1 MVAPLQSADDTGEG
15 VATNS
20 CTPQQLPTT
29 TSFQIDLHPAKS
41 GIFTNYGPHIPL
53 SQRRAPALELSTVE
67 RRGQPSA
74 ARETRRVRPHSL
86 QEAPTFRPNEEDFKD
101 PFEYIRRI
109 RPEAEKYG
117 ICKIIPPDSWT
128 PEFAINTQRF
138 FFKTRRQVLNWV
150 EGGTR
155 TNLQYLEQLAKFHK
169 QHGMNFNRLPSV
181 DKRPLDLY
189 KLKKAVECRGGFEK
203 VCKLK
208 KWAEIGRDLGY
219 SGKIMSSLSTSLKN
233 SYQKWLHPYEE
244 YLKVAKPSVQQQLEY
259 ENGGPFTPS
268 SAKQPMNGSHQVTPT
283 NMQDNSPAARASAA
297 LNASINDV
305 QGFQENKPGSGEPL
319 QPLISSGFTAV
330 NSGGFTP
337 VNVTTS
343 SFPFTTPNGPSKRDR
358 ESSTPGPP
366 SQATLNGGT
375 GAPKTDHQ
383 PFISH
388 IPNGHHPSLLK
399 RTYSQDGISGFGG
412 KDGSLSFDV
421 DDVNERRSKRAKKTP
436 TVVGSHMTL
445 LRPATPR
452 LPANQRNGKRGEI
465 CEVCG
470 TKDERSLFLVCDG
483 CEYGYHKNC
492 LDPPAR
498 VNPLNGWHCPRCLV
512 GTGDFGFEEG
522 GIYSLRQFQEKAHH
536 FKETYFEQKMQ
547 YDPVLNT
554 RRPVTEDDVERE
566 FWRLVESPN
575 EEVEVEYGADI
586 HSTTHGS
593 GFPTIEKNPDNS
605 YSSDYWNLNILPF
618 HPDSLFK
625 HIKSDISGMTIPWLY
640 VGMCFST
647 FCWHNEDHYGY
658 SANYQHFGATKTWY
672 GIPGSD
678 AERFEQAMREAVPE
692 IFESQPDLLFQLVTL
707 LPPDRLKKAGV
718 NVYALDQRA
727 GQFVITFPQAYHAG
741 FNHGFNFNE
750 AVNFVPEDWEVFG
763 EAGVERLQEFRKQP
777 CFSHD
782 ELLMTAANRDTT
794 IKTAKWLSPALRR
807 LQEREQK
814 QRREFI
820 QRHKETYESHRCKDG
835 SDESG
840 TPCDLA
846 FHVIDHDMPEPEYQC
861 SYCKAYS
868 YLSSFKCDA
877 SGKVMCMLH
886 AGNHECCEASEE
898 QRYRGRDHALRHRVT
913 DDGLTALVQK
923 VVDRANQPEVWQQ
936 KVEQAVNEE
945 DKPSLKVLRS
955 LVSEGEKIPWD
966 LPGLADLKSFVFKC
980 NELVEEAQNYI
991 TRKQQNRR
999 KNERAWRKGK
1009 DSAKAAETEE
1019 REKEWKKIENIHKL
1033 LAQAEEL
1040 SFDCAEI
1047 TLLTERSRAIADFQR
1062 QAQAA
1067 LSTGN
1072 MCTTRDLE
1080 ELVESGK
1087 GFNVDVPEV
1096 EQLEIL
1102 VRKQRWIDEVRERQR
1117 AGDENFKTLDE
1128 VKAFITKGTESGVG
1142 ETDSHMLRLKDL
1154 QTRGEQWEA
1163 KAKELISTDVIH
1175 HPQLEALCM
1184 QADSLPITKETRAA
1198 VDAIL
1203 SKQREAQKQIISL
1216 YERSNNLDLRK
1227 RPKYKEVREALDGL
1241 SELNSK
1247 PSGTVDLENAVK
1259 RHENW
1264 MRKGKKLFGKT
1275 NAPLHILQS
1284 HMNYVAEH
1292 NSYCFD
1298 LSDKP
1303 RMPVEPATRDNSPVD
1318 GEEEEVEG
1326 VKSEKNVFCMCRQAE
1341 AGTMLECELCLEWYH
1356 GKCLKIAR
1364 GKVKEDDKYNCPICD
1379 WRVKIPR
1386 DAARPKLEALIQWQ
1400 DEISNLPFQPEEEAV
1415 LEDIVSTAQA
1425 FRDFLRP
1432 HINPMMTNPEEVTTQ
1447 RFYLRKIE
1455 GAEILLGFE
1464 TNFFRQ
1470 EVHKWAPVTKEAP
1483 PVLEESLSTRKPRP
1497 TKQQK
1502 LMQQHGVNSPDDL
1515 PIQFRTKPY
1524 NIAKA
1529 RKSSDTKIQ
1538 PATNKRRM
1546 SSQSASTDNS
1556 SNIHAHGGRLPPP
1569 ISTTNN
1575 DTNYAAHFPIPA
1587 PQDSLQQSQSPHF
1600 APTPYYTNPNPNH
1613 AHSPFS
1619 QSPRFGSH
1627 QSPLSGT
1634 HAPLGPSL
1642 FTTSGDSPFEHPHD
1656 HLVSTPPAQDGY
1668 LNSDTSLHSGD
1679 ATADR
1684 MFDEF
1689 VTHPEDDMNQNNEI
1703 AEALEDRG
1711 RENEG
1716 QNDVD
1721 IKVNEFVEES

>member
-1 MVAPLQSADDTGEG
+1 MAAPLPNGGNIGGGITTIDHIA
-15 VATNS
+15 
-20 CTPQQLPTT
+20 QQIPSTS
-29 TSFQIDLHPAKS
+29 SFQVDLHPAKS
-41 GIFTNYGPHIPL
+41 GIHTNYAPHIPL
-53 SQRRAPALELSTVE
+53 SLRRAPPLDLSTVE

-74 ARETRRVRPHSL
+74 ARETRRVRPHGL
-86 QEAPTFRPNEEDFKD
+86 QEAPTFRPDEEEFKD

-117 ICKIIPPDSWT
+117 ICKIIPPDSWS
-128 PEFAINTQRF
+128 PEFAINTERF
-138 FFKTRRQVLNWV
+138 FFKTRRQELNSV

-155 TNLQYLEQLAKFHK
+155 TNLQYLDQLAKFHK
-169 QHGMNFNRLPSV
+169 QHGMNLNRFPSV

-244 YLKVAKPSVQQQLEY
+244 YLKIAKPSVQQQLEF

-268 SAKQPMNGSHQVTPT
+268 SVKQSMNGSHQGTPT
-283 NMQDNSPAARASAA
+283 FMHDNSPAMRASAA
-297 LNASINDV
+297 LNASLNDIPDPHDPKPV
-305 QGFQENKPGSGEPL
+305 VTESFQPVM
-319 QPLISSGFTAV
+319 SSGFTPV
-330 NSGGFTP
+330 NAGGFTP
-337 VNVTTS
+337 VNLTPA
-343 SFPFTTPNGPSKRDR
+343 SFPFGSPNGVPKH
-358 ESSTPGPP
+358 ESENGTPGPP
-366 SQATLNGGT
+366 THVALSGG
-375 GAPKTDHQ
+375 AIPHIDHQ
-383 PFISH
+383 SFIPH
-388 IPNGHHPSLLK
+388 IPNGHHSNPLK
-399 RTYSQDGISGFGG
+399 RAFNQDGMNGIIG
-412 KDGSLSFDV
+412 KDGNIGFDTDEAV
-421 DDVNERRSKRAKKTP
+421 ERRGKRAKKAP
-436 TVVGSHMTL
+436 TIAGSHMSL

-452 LPANQRNGKRGEI
+452 LPSSQRNGKRGEI

-470 TKDERSLFLVCDG
+470 TRDERSLFLVCDG

-498 VNPLNGWHCPRCLV
+498 INPLVDWHCPRCLV

-536 FKETYFEQKMQ
+536 FKETYFEPKMQ

-554 RRPVTEDDVERE
+554 KRPVGEDDVERE
-566 FWRLVESPN
+566 FWRLVESPT

-593 GFPTIEKNPDNS
+593 GFPTIEKNPDNP

-692 IFESQPDLLFQLVTL
+692 LFESQPDLLFQLVTL
-707 LPPDRLKKAGV
+707 LPPDRLKKADV

-727 GQFVITFPQAYHAG
+727 GQFVVTFPQAYHAG

-750 AVNFVPEDWEVFG
+750 AVNFAPEDWERFG
-763 EAGVERLQEFRKQP
+763 EEGVQRLQEFRKQP

-794 IKTAKWLSPALRR
+794 IKTAKWLAPALER
-807 LQEREQK
+807 LREREQK
-814 QRREFI
+814 QRHDFI
-820 QRHKETYESHRCKDG
+820 QRHKQSHESHHCKIDVSG
-835 SDESG
+835 ESETLCELKFQVSDQ
-840 TPCDLA
+840 D
-846 FHVIDHDMPEPEYQC
+846 VPEPEYQC
-861 SYCKAYS
+861 AHCKAYS
-868 YLSSFKCDA
+868 YLSSFKCEA

-886 AGNHECCEASEE
+886 ADSHECCELSEE
-898 QRYRGRDHALRHRVT
+898 QRHRGTGHALRYRVT
-913 DDGLTALVQK
+913 DDALNFLVQK
-923 VVDRANQPEVWQQ
+923 VVDRAHQPEAWQQ
-936 KVEQAVNEE
+936 KVEQAVDDEE
-945 DKPSLKVLRS
+945 KPSLKILRS

-966 LPGLADLKSFVFKC
+966 LPGLADLKSFVAKC
-980 NELVEEAQNYI
+980 NEWVEEAQNYI

-999 KNERAWRKGK
+999 KNERAWRRGK
-1009 DSAKAAETEE
+1009 DPAKAAEAEE
-1019 REKEWKKIENIHKL
+1019 REKELKKIENVHKL
-1033 LAQAEEL
+1033 LAQADEL
-1040 SFDCAEI
+1040 FFDCPEI
-1047 TLLTERSRAIADFQR
+1047 TTLTERSEAISKFQSD
-1062 QAQAA
+1062 AQAA
-1067 LSTGN
+1067 LATPNLRSTH
-1072 MCTTRDLE
+1072 DLE
-1080 ELVESGK
+1080 ELAESGK
-1087 GFNVDVPEV
+1087 NFNVDIPEV
-1096 EQLEIL
+1096 EQLETL
-1102 VRKQRWIDEVRERQR
+1102 VKKQRWADQASERLR
-1117 AGDENFKTLDE
+1117 VGGEKFKTLDE
-1128 VKAFITKGTESGVG
+1128 VKAFITYGTQSGVL
-1142 ETDSHMLRLKDL
+1142 EDDSHMLRFKDL
-1154 QTRGEQWEA
+1154 QTRGELWEA
-1163 KAKELISTDVIH
+1163 KARELMSMEIIH
-1175 HPQLEALCM
+1175 HPQLEALST
-1184 QADSLPITKETRAA
+1184 QADSLPITAETRAA

-1216 YERSNNLDLRK
+1216 YDKSKDPDIRK
-1227 RPKYKEVREALDGL
+1227 RPTYKDVREALDGL

-1247 PSGTVDLENAVK
+1247 PTGTMDLENAVK

-1264 MRKGKKLFGKT
+1264 MRKGKKLFGKA

-1284 HMNYVAEH
+1284 HMKYVAEH

-1318 GEEEEVEG
+1318 GEEVEG

-1386 DAARPKLEALIQWQ
+1386 DAARPKLEDLIQWQ
-1400 DEISNLPFQPEEEAV
+1400 EEIPDLPCQPEEEAV
-1415 LEDIVSTAQA
+1415 LEQIVSAAQA

-1483 PVLEESLSTRKPRP
+1483 PVLEQSLSTRKPRP

-1502 LMQQHGVNSPDDL
+1502 LMQQHGVNSPEEL
-1515 PIQFRTKPY
+1515 PLQFRTKPY

-1529 RKSSDTKIQ
+1529 RKGSDTKIQ
-1538 PATNKRRM
+1538 PATNKRPM
-1546 SSQSASTDNS
+1546 SSHSTSTDNS
-1556 SNIHAHGGRLPPP
+1556 SNPHAHGQRLPPP
-1569 ISTTNN
+1569 ISTASNGS
-1575 DTNYAAHFPIPA
+1575 NYAAHFPLPA
-1587 PQDSLQQSQSPHF
+1587 SHNPHRQSESPHF
-1600 APTPYYTNPNPNH
+1600 VPSPYYSNHNGNH
-1613 AHSPFS
+1613 AQSPFGE
-1619 QSPRFGSH
+1619 SPRFSNH
-1627 QSPLSGT
+1627 QSPLSAT
-1634 HAPLGPSL
+1634 HAPLDPNL
-1642 FTTSGDSPFEHPHD
+1642 FATTNDSPFEHPHD
-1656 HLVSTPPAQDGY
+1656 RLASTPPIQHGY
-1668 LNSDTSLHSGD
+1668 MNNTTSPQAGD
-1679 ATADR
+1679 ISADR

-1689 VTHPEDDMNQNNEI
+1689 VTQPEDDINHHNELT
-1703 AEALEDRG
+1703 EALEARG
-1711 RENEG
+1711 RENEAQDDG
-1716 QNDVD
+1716 DMK
-1721 IKVNEFVEES
+1721 I